1 MVAAWIHTGEAV
13 QQLAENVVLC
23 DLARLQ
29 GTDALLAR
37 IEEGVGGIYAWYR
50 RFKFNDAVLNE
61 PEKFIAYIL
70 DEIHKKHSMER
81 DARLA
86 PAHRVQLSANTV
98 FSKEEELKVC
108 AADPLFR
115 QLLLTLLEN
124 SLIFQQPL
132 YIGKATNIHARIS
145 DHLKG
150 ASVLRR
156 RLNDA
161 GHDIDNCRLLLLYMR
176 GEPSSLEIESDSVEL
191 DDDDSEIEGA
201 QSTTEVLIE
210 DIVSRL
216 FLPTFTARYG

>member
-1 MVAAWIHTGEAV
+1 M
-13 QQLAENVVLC
+13 
-23 DLARLQ
+23 
-29 GTDALLAR
+29 
-37 IEEGVGGIYAWYR
+37 
-50 RFKFNDAVLNE
+50 
-61 PEKFIAYIL
+61 
-70 DEIHKKHSMER
+70 
-81 DARLA
+81 
-86 PAHRVQLSANTV
+86 
-98 FSKEEELKVC
+98 
-108 AADPLFR
+108 FR

-132 YIGKATNIHARIS
+132 YIGKANNIHARIS

-161 GHDIDNCRLLLLYMR
+161 GHDIDNCRLLLLYIR
-176 GEPSSLEIESDSVEL
+176 GEPSSLEVESDSIEL
-191 DDDDSEIEGA
+191 DDDDSEIEGT